1 VKMSTKP
8 DTNIAALAALFPL
21 AFSPEPCQAHRP
33 LKVGIGNDLVV
44 RGVLG
49 EAALKRY
56 VNRLMYQKCLAAGGA
71 PVDLEGNVAGR
82 VSTDQRCRAEGLVA
96 RIKARQVAEA
106 APAKAVPE
114 NKEAVRQAAAPTSN
128 GKVVSIPPPAQT
140 TPSTGSGRLG
150 LTELKRAAQE
160 RRARQEA
167 IRGHPHK
174 RVASGAENARAVL
187 LPTPSRL
194 QTSRGRASAC
204 SRRAR
209 PISSERGSPAAPSC
223 RRSPGC
229 SRRWP

>member
-1 VKMSTKP
+1 
-8 DTNIAALAALFPL
+8 
-21 AFSPEPCQAHRP
+21 
-33 LKVGIGNDLVV
+33 LVA

-49 EAALKRY
+49 EQEVKAALKRY

-71 PVDLEGNVAGR
+71 RVDLEGNVAGE

-150 LTELKRAAQE
+150 LAELKRAAQE

-167 IRGHPHK
+167 IR
-174 RVASGAENARAVL
+174 AN
-187 LPTPSRL
+187 
-194 QTSRGRASAC
+194 
-204 SRRAR
+204 
-209 PISSERGSPAAPSC
+209 
-223 RRSPGC
+223 
-229 SRRWP
+229 

>member
-1 VKMSTKP
+1 MGPAIDGRNQEAAVKMSTKP

-21 AFSPEPCQAHRP
+21 AFSPEPCHAHRP
-33 LKVGIGNDLVV
+33 LKVGIGNDLVA

-49 EAALKRY
+49 EQEVKAALKRY

-71 PVDLEGNVAGR
+71 RVDLEGNVAGE

-150 LTELKRAAQE
+150 LAELKRAAQE

-167 IRGHPHK
+167 IR
-174 RVASGAENARAVL
+174 AN
-187 LPTPSRL
+187 
-194 QTSRGRASAC
+194 
-204 SRRAR
+204 
-209 PISSERGSPAAPSC
+209 
-223 RRSPGC
+223 
-229 SRRWP
+229 